1 MNRWMKRRIERSR
14 ERCERVEEQQKKG
27 GKDLPTDQNPPGDKA
42 KSVNPKA
49 LSQPAP
55 ALQS

>member
-14 ERCERVEEQQKKG
+14 ERCERVEEQQKKV
-27 GKDLPTDQNPPGDKA
+27 GKDLSDQNPPGENA
-42 KSVNPKA
+42 KSVNSKS